1 MLKDRTARIVDP
13 VPDDKGNAALTYRK
27 LNWNNRIEILRF
39 ILTLDDYELN
49 RRFNYGR
56 KIASIFA
63 HYNNVSFKTAKFF
76 AASKGS
82 LIGLAELYSED
93 EDWTGAELVLT
104 VMSAHSIPQI
114 YSELAHLA
122 IMELARQDARSLTLC
137 HQAFAQTL
145 HPYFDSYDILDRD
158 DDFIRLAL

>member
-1 MLKDRTARIVDP
+1 MVSLWL
-13 VPDDKGNAALTYRK
+13 AAPY
-27 LNWNNRIEILRF
+27 
-39 ILTLDDYELN
+39 
-49 RRFNYGR
+49 
-56 KIASIFA
+56 AIFA

-145 HPYFDSYDILDRD
+145 HSYFDSYDILDRD